1 MKRILLLGYVCP
13 VAVLTIAIVFAPE
26 SVEAQ
31 SLRQEAVS
39 AVGFQKGRS
48 YFSPE
53 PFEHYDTVSG
63 NVLLTFTDLS
73 LPGNGGRSLTFQRT
87 YNNLRDVEGQKSRW
101 TFGLAGMV
109 MRVIEKPV
117 PPNYNFDDN
126 ASLIMDTT
134 PEFEMADGAI
144 RKTMYVTRPNPA
156 TAATMEVRS
165 ADFYLYDRQ
174 YHFLKMPNG
183 LVCYYDP
190 ETGRL
195 TSVHDQYGAVADLV
209 WSAESVV
216 VTQHLGNG
224 QARQVTLT
232 LDADSRVTA
241 MQFGGSTWTYVY
253 GYEQNDVRDITSV
266 TLPPPRPR
274 VDIQLRH

>member
-266 TLPPPRPR
+266 TLPPP
-274 VDIQLRH
+274 QA